1 MVYQKYVV
9 EKKLLTL
16 GDFIK
21 RSSSQTAEILGLEK
35 RGKLVKGYKADV
47 IVFNPKTLSA
57 NADFSTWNKISTGID
72 HVMVNGEL
80 VIHHRKYLKKLAG
93 KFVH

>member
-1 MVYQKYVV
+1 M
-9 EKKLLTL
+9 
-16 GDFIK
+16 
-21 RSSSQTAEILGLEK
+21 GLEN

-47 IVFNPKTLSA
+47 IVFDPKTFSA
-57 NADFSTWNKISTGID
+57 NADFSTWNEYSTGIE

-80 VIHHRKYLKKLAG
+80 VIHQGSYLKNLAG